1 MNCTNRGK
9 LKFFISLFLLCG
21 LTVYPV
27 FCQEAQEKK
36 KESDEK
42 EIKYSSSTSFSLLL
56 TSGNKKDFNFSF
68 DTEQNLHFYKNRLNL
83 KGNIIFT
90 QSNGKKKSGIYYSH
104 LKYDRKINSHTYLLG
119 LLRIERNKSAGY
131 NFRFA
136 ASAGVGY
143 TLLKKKKVEIAV
155 EGAVGWSSEN
165 DVQKIPGQPTGD
177 ENFTEETTV
186 SNSFVSSIYS
196 AKLVYDIT
204 PSARLTQEE
213 VLFLNMGHLNE
224 YRLNSYSSISASISR
239 YFALKTSLQINY
251 DSHPVAGYKNIDLFL
266 LSSLVIKI

>member
-1 MNCTNRGK
+1 MSCTNRGK
-9 LKFFISLFLLCG
+9 LKFFISLLLLAG
-21 LTVYPV
+21 LTIYPV
-27 FCQEAQEKK
+27 FSQEDQEKA

-42 EIKYSSSTSFSLLL
+42 EIKYSSSTSLSLLL
-56 TSGNKKDFNFSF
+56 TSGNNKDFNFSF
-68 DTEQNLHFYKNRLNL
+68 DTEQNLNFYKNRINL

-90 QSNGKKKSGIYYSH
+90 RSNGEKKSEIYYSH
-104 LKYDRKINSHTYLLG
+104 LKYDRKINSRIYLLG
-119 LLRIERNKSAGY
+119 LLRFERNKFSGY

-143 TLLKKKKVEIAV
+143 TLLKRKKAEIAV
-155 EGAVGWSSEN
+155 EGAIGWSSEN
-165 DVQKIPGQPTGD
+165 DVEKISGQPIGD
-177 ENFTEETTV
+177 ENLMEETTV
-186 SNSFVSSIYS
+186 SNSFVSTIYS

-204 PSARLTQEE
+204 PSTRVTQQE
-213 VLFLNMGHLNE
+213 VLFLNMGSLNK

-251 DSHPVAGYKNIDLFL
+251 DSHPVPGYKNTDLFL